1 MPYQAGDPST
11 SRRRRSHSGPAVPV
25 TTTPEFLDG
34 LQSDD
39 ALFEGEAPEQV
50 EDEPRRRKKRK
61 KRPWYKKHK
70 AATVLLVLLALLFAG
85 VAGGALWVRAQLSA
99 IGSLGDPFAGLSNRA
114 PYSQTTAE
122 QEPVTFLVLGS
133 DSRIE
138 STDPSQW
145 EVGAQ
150 RTDTIM
156 LVQVAGDRKNVNVMS
171 IPRDSWVPIPANQV
185 IGHESYAK
193 INAAYSWGGPTLLIQ
208 TVENV
213 TGIHI
218 DHFAI
223 ANFESFKALTDQL
236 GGVEITLTQPLD
248 LTGAQD
254 AANSSNVLEPGT
266 HRLTGEQALI
276 YARERYT
283 LPNGDFDR
291 IKRQQNWMRAIM
303 QEAISRD
310 TLTNPVKL
318 AGLIGTIKST
328 VATDEAFTASAMTDL
343 ARSLSDVRTNDVN
356 FFQAPTNG
364 TGTSDD
370 GQSIVVVDSAGLAAV
385 SEAYKTDTV
394 TQYVEEHR
402 DQLNMLGSDVN

>member
-1 MPYQAGDPST
+1 MANQADEQST
-11 SRRRRSHSGPAVPV
+11 SRRRHRSHSGPAVPV

-34 LQSDD
+34 LQTDD

-70 AATVLLVLLALLFAG
+70 AATVLLVLLALLLGA
-85 VAGGALWVRAQLSA
+85 VAGGAFWVRAQLSA

-171 IPRDSWVPIPANQV
+171 IPRDSWVPIPANEV
-185 IGHESYAK
+185 IGQESYAK

-208 TVENV
+208 TVENL

-236 GGVEITLTQPLD
+236 GGVEITLTQPLEVGY
-248 LTGAQD
+248 LEGNTGPD
-254 AANSSNVLEPGT
+254 VLDPGT
-266 HRLTGEQALI
+266 HRLTGEQALA
-276 YARERYT
+276 YARERYN

-318 AGLIGTIKST
+318 AGLIGTIKQT
-328 VATDEAFTASAMTDL
+328 VATDEAFTAEAMTDL
-343 ARSLSDVRTNDVN
+343 ARSLSDVRANDVN
-356 FFQAPTNG
+356 FFQSPSSG

-394 TQYVEEHR
+394 SQYVDEHR
-402 DQLNMLGSDVN
+402 DQLNMLGSQVN

>member
-1 MPYQAGDPST
+1 MFHQVGDQST
-11 SRRRRSHSGPAVPV
+11 SRRRSHPGPSVPV
-25 TTTPEFLDG
+25 TTTPDFLDG
-34 LQSDD
+34 LKSDD

-70 AATVLLVLLALLFAG
+70 AATVLLILLALLLAG
-85 VAGGALWVRAQLSA
+85 VAGGTLWVRSQLSA
-99 IGSLGDPFAGLSNRA
+99 IGSLGDPFATLSNRA
-114 PYSQTTAE
+114 PYAQTTAD

-138 STDPSQW
+138 SADPSQW

-185 IGHESYAK
+185 IGQESYAK

-208 TVENV
+208 TVENL

-254 AANSSNVLEPGT
+254 AANSSNVLQPGT
-266 HRLTGEQALI
+266 HRLNGEQALI

-328 VATDEAFTASAMTDL
+328 VATDEAFTASAMTKL
-343 ARSLSDVRTNDVN
+343 AQSLSDVRSDDVN

-370 GQSIVVVDSAGLAAV
+370 GQSIVVVDNAGLAAV

-394 TQYVEEHR
+394 TQYVGEHQ
-402 DQLNMLGSDVN
+402 DQLNMLGNEVN